1 MTDTTTPP
9 NVIFILADDM
19 GFGDVACFG
28 NDALRTPSLDRMAR
42 RGIALAQH
50 YTASPICA
58 PARAGLLTGRYPHR
72 TGAIDVPSNRGLD
85 RIALDETTL
94 ADAFKAGGYR
104 TGMIGKW
111 HNGLHDERYHP
122 RARGFDEFVG
132 FCNGGMDYYN
142 WILDNNG
149 AFIKNDGRYLT
160 DVFTDEA
167 LGFIDRHQQAPFLL
181 YLAYNAPHGPLQAPD
196 DRIDYYRKMNRFTEE
211 VCRTYAMIEIMDEG
225 IGRIL
230 DKLETLQLM
239 ENTLVV
245 FTTDNGPVLLDG
257 QNRYNGP
264 FSGMKYQV
272 LEGGIRV
279 PAIVQHPGKIPSC
292 IVSEGYFHFCDW
304 LPTLLSWC
312 QLSHPG
318 RKPLDGKDRSNDLMQ
333 PQSASAKPAPGDAA
347 FWQVNRYNPIFHHNG
362 AMRNGNWKL
371 YWPEVEGANFKD
383 RTEDQPS
390 YEFGLTR
397 PQPICD
403 INPQMPARTLGKP
416 LHPKLFNL
424 ENDPA
429 ENNDLATK
437 EPERLAQMI
446 ADYDRWFGE
455 MMEDLQKVGGPPPV
469 NPLCL

>member
-19 GFGDVACFG
+19 GFGDIACFG
-28 NDALRTPSLDRMAR
+28 NDALRTPNLDRMAR
-42 RGIALAQH
+42 QGLALTQH

-104 TGMIGKW
+104 TGMLGKW
-111 HNGLHDERYHP
+111 HNGLHDQRYHP
-122 RARGFDEFVG
+122 RSRGFDEFVG

-149 AFIKNDGRYLT
+149 EFIKNDGRYLT

-167 LGFIDRHQQAPFLL
+167 LEFIDRHQQNPFLL
-181 YLAYNAPHGPLQAPD
+181 YLAYNAPHSPLQAPD

-211 VCRTYAMIEIMDEG
+211 VCRVYAMIEIMDEG

-230 DKLETLQLM
+230 DKLETLQLTK
-239 ENTLVV
+239 NTLVV
-245 FTTDNGPVLLDG
+245 FSTDNGPYLLGG

-264 FSGMKYQV
+264 FSGMKTQV

-279 PAIVQHPGKIPSC
+279 PAIIQHPGKIPPG

-318 RKPLDGKDRSNDLMQ
+318 HKPLDGKDRSKDLMQ
-333 PQSASAKPAPGDAA
+333 PQSACDKPAPGDAA
-347 FWQVNRYNPIFHHNG
+347 FWQVNRYNPIHHHNG
-362 AMRNGNWKL
+362 AMRDGNWKL
-371 YWPEVEGANFKD
+371 YWPEVEGASFKD
-383 RTEDQPS
+383 MTEDQPS
-390 YEFGLTR
+390 YEFGLTQ

-403 INPQMPARTLGKP
+403 INPQMPARPLGNP
-416 LHPKLFNL
+416 VQPKLFDL
-424 ENDPA
+424 QKDPA
-429 ENNDLATK
+429 ENEDLAAD

-446 ADYDRWFGE
+446 ADYDRWFE
-455 MMEDLQKVGGPPPV
+455 AMMEDLQKVGGPPPV
-469 NPLCL
+469 TPPCP